1 MRQIKLI
8 DIRRSESVEHDE
20 LISLNQS
27 QEEDKGA
34 AFSCIVPFLFVIAM
48 IVHWVIFGY

>member
-8 DIRRSESVEHDE
+8 DVRQSESVEHDE

-27 QEEDKGA
+27 QEEDKGV